1 MKLLEKILIATDLGP
16 TSDELVQNGI
26 KLAKIINGRII
37 LLYVLN
43 LSSENKGIQQFLLN
57 ATKIHLTKIK
67 DQIIKE
73 GVECDEPIIASGSV
87 YDEIVNEASINDVN
101 LIFIGSGNKNTNSHY
116 ALGLNA
122 KKVIQKTQI
131 PVWVNKSGSKIKI
144 DKILCPVDF
153 SDSSIRAIKSAI
165 VLSKKFHAKLYVQNV
180 YESVHT
186 SGYLDKDY
194 LEKELEKEKRINEDF
209 FNDFISDFDFRGLDW
224 EKSLN
229 SGFPE
234 IEILNFIK
242 MNDIDLLI
250 MGSAGKSGL
259 SKLFLGSVT
268 EKVIRE
274 LPCSFITTKSKDLIR
289 VVIESK
295 INDTDTH
302 FREAELLYKEGFY
315 GKAIQEYNLCLDIDP
330 MHIRSLQGLAMSY
343 GKLND
348 KVKSKYY
355 KNLAEEVYKHMWDD
369 KIEKEVRKNYEVKG
383 GFHLQ
388 H

>member
-16 TSDELVQNGI
+16 TTDELVQNGVA
-26 KLAKIINGRII
+26 LAKIIKARII
-37 LLYVLN
+37 LLYVIN
-43 LSSENKGIQQFLLN
+43 LKSENKGVQQFLLN
-57 ATKIHLTKIK
+57 ASKIQLTKIK
-67 DQIIKE
+67 DHIIKE
-73 GVECDEPIIASGSV
+73 GVECDEPVIANGSI
-87 YDEIVNEASINDVN
+87 YDAIVNEASINDVN
-101 LIFIGSGNKNTNSHY
+101 LIFIGSGNKNTNSPY
-116 ALGLNA
+116 PLGLNA

-144 DKILCPVDF
+144 ERILCPVDF

-165 VLSKKFHAKLYVQNV
+165 VLSKKFKAKLYVLNV
-180 YESVHT
+180 YESVHP
-186 SGYLDKDY
+186 SDYLDKDY
-194 LEKELEKEKRINEDF
+194 LIKEIEREKRLNEDY
-209 FNDFISDFDFRGLDW
+209 FNDFISDLDLREVDW
-224 EKSLN
+224 EKSLL

-234 IEILNFIK
+234 IEILNFIE

-250 MGSAGKSGL
+250 MGSTGKSGL
-259 SKLFLGSVT
+259 SKLFMGSVT

-289 VVIESK
+289 IVIESK

-315 GKAIQEYNLCLDIDP
+315 GKAIQEYQLCLDIDP
-330 MHIRSLQGLAMSY
+330 MHIRSLQGLAMAY
-343 GKLND
+343 EKLND
-348 KVKSKYY
+348 KVNSRYY
-355 KNLAEEVYKHMWDD
+355 NNLAEEVYKHMWDE